1 MWYDFESLEDGDLIQ
16 RKMEATT
23 ELMYGMGDLPS
34 SYPIAMARLQS
45 IPGFTWVLGTWTPS
59 SCVHSSH
66 FGNWAVSQGPGICS
80 LSDTEKTS

>member
-45 IPGFTWVLGTWTPS
+45 IPGFTWVLGT
-59 SCVHSSH
+59 
-66 FGNWAVSQGPGICS
+66 
-80 LSDTEKTS
+80 